1 MAVTIQCSVPVI
13 TNACRCVTDNG
24 RGTYYGN
31 SDVMNVLEQL
41 KFNLN
46 YITCFECTSPD
57 MPVFNILSELF
68 QSTKFIAAEGERERE
83 RGFKILSERN
93 AKFMNTHLTSQLDL
107 CEIIIHYLMLKH
119 S

>member
-1 MAVTIQCSVPVI
+1 MPIF
-13 TNACRCVTDNG
+13 
-24 RGTYYGN
+24 
-31 SDVMNVLEQL
+31 NVLSSAVSR
-41 KFNLN
+41 
-46 YITCFECTSPD
+46 IVS
-57 MPVFNILSELF
+57 VSG
-68 QSTKFIAAEGERERE
+68 FIAAEGE